1 MPIRSLSYISGDNK
15 SLVDSSMTPNENI
28 HKHRVVL
35 SFHRVRESI
44 AAEIVSYQ
52 FIDGK
57 HNPED
62 VLSKNWAHNYIWP
75 TLKSILLWLGDTI
88 ECFDNDKLE

>member
-1 MPIRSLSYISGDNK
+1 MFGDNK
-15 SLVDSSMTPNENI
+15 IVVDSSMTPNGKI
-28 HKHRVVL
+28 HKRHAAL
-35 SFHRVRESI
+35 SFHRVMNST
-44 AAEIVSYQ
+44 AAGIVSYQ